1 MTSNKLSRISTTT
14 FNKIQEYWNT
24 HTVADAIAELPK
36 DDLQLLE
43 NVESSDSL
51 YEDAF
56 LRAIDCRCFN
66 VLIRENTLRFRMMPT
81 MPNQPSMF
89 PGYDIG
95 KIGIT
100 ESQLKLISSVPREK
114 QVEYVVKYAK
124 AQQIQHVKRI
134 QQITETVTDVNEL
147 TKQQAEE
154 LVIYER
160 LEFITDDDVKSLWN
174 VDCHYI
180 WGISV
185 SE

>member
-1 MTSNKLSRISTTT
+1 MR
-14 FNKIQEYWNT
+14 
-24 HTVADAIAELPK
+24 
-36 DDLQLLE
+36 
-43 NVESSDSL
+43 
-51 YEDAF
+51 
-56 LRAIDCRCFN
+56 
-66 VLIRENTLRFRMMPT
+66 
-81 MPNQPSMF
+81 NQPSRF
-89 PGYDIG
+89 ASYQIG

-100 ESQLKLISSVPREK
+100 ESQLKLISGAPREK

-160 LEFITDDDVKSLWN
+160 LEFITDDDVKSLWD
-174 VDCHYI
+174 VDYHYI
-180 WGISV
+180 WEISV